1 MTVATRQML
10 VLLLRHL
17 KGAVK
22 AIEQLIGKPD
32 EGQRE

>member
-1 MTVATRQML
+1 MTARTKTFL

-22 AIEQLIGKPD
+22 ALEALLANGTEPGD
-32 EGQRE
+32 